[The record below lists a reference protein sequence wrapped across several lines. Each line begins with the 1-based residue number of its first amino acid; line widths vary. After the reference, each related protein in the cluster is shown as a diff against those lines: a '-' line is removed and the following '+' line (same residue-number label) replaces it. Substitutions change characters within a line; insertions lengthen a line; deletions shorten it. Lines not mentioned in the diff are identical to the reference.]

1 MEFPCGLSEADCAAV
16 IRCESADLQKEATDG
31 RAGSVKDWCQEG
43 SFHKLVF
50 TNLNYLGFLCYAS
63 ENVMLVFL
71 FHASSIME

>member
-43 SFHKLVF
+43 SFDKLVF
-50 TNLNYLGFLCYAS
+50 TNLNYVGFLCYAS
-63 ENVMLVFL
+63 ENVMPVF
-71 FHASSIME
+71 FYFTRPS